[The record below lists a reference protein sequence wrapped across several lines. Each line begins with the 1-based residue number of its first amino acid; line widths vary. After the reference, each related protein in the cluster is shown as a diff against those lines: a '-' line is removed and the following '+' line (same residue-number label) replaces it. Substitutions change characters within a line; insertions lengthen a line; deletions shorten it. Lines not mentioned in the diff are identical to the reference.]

1 MLRRDI
7 IKLLERLN
15 EKEYTINITK
25 GEEYAIENEDA
36 LNNFKQTA
44 EMLGT
49 TPLLIC
55 SVYMYKHFCA
65 IMNHAKRGDVLSEPI
80 EGRILDLRLYAAIY
94 LALVQEEET
103 CSSK

>member
-1 MLRRDI
+1 MQRHEVTALLNRLHNEEA
-7 IKLLERLN
+7 KLN
-15 EKEYTINITK
+15 VTK

-36 LNNFKQTA
+36 LNNFKQAA
-44 EMLGT
+44 EMLGV
-49 TPLLIC
+49 TPLQVC
-55 SVYMYKHFCA
+55 TVYMYKHFCA

-94 LALVQEEET
+94 LALVQEEEL

>member
-1 MLRRDI
+1 MLRSEVANMLKD
-7 IKLLERLN
+7 LN
-15 EKEYTINITK
+15 EEEYNINVTK

-36 LNNFKQTA
+36 LNNFKQVA

-49 TPLLIC
+49 TPRMVCAI
-55 SVYMYKHFCA
+55 YMYKHFCS

-80 EGRILDLRLYAAIY
+80 EGRILDLRLYAALY
-94 LALVQEEET
+94 LALTREEEK